1 MTGDSAKFQT
11 LMTKGHNAAWE
22 LKWESAAQY
31 YDEALKEVPDHPM
44 ALSSLGL
51 AYFQLNQ
58 YDEALKLYQ
67 RFSALNPSDP
77 MPFEKNARIYER
89 VGMVDEAMQSF
100 MQGAEM
106 QLRLHDVDRAIED
119 FKNAIHLRPTNLTV
133 HTRLAMVYD
142 KMGRKDDAVNE
153 YLYTAALMQQ
163 NGDYQKAQQVVQYT
177 LGLSPN
183 NADARKAFELIQEQK
198 SLADFGQSTSDDRYS
213 GAVLSEPLEEE
224 KEVEEPHPLYDPV
237 TETRLKA
244 LKQMAG
250 FLFEQNEENPA
261 GDSGNK
267 QAMNSLTRS
276 PDGLTP
282 EQAEKARIQLHLSQ
296 AIDYQT
302 SGQDDRAAIELES
315 AVELGMEQPSCFYV
329 LGLILRAKSPQKALK
344 YLERSVKN
352 PDYELASHLLIADT
366 LYGLGQFKEASAA
379 ALKALQIADTKSVPD
394 EQADELSQLYEPI
407 FESQTHVTKEED
419 LQYLYQVINKQL
431 ERPDWRDYLK
441 AARKQLPLQP
451 EGSPPLPLAELL
463 LETTNSQ
470 VVESLGLIRRLT
482 AEGKYRT
489 AMEEAY
495 RALTFAPTYLPLHIQ
510 MGELLVTE
518 GRLMEAVEKFL
529 LVSNL
534 YNLRGDTSQAVRLLQ
549 RISKMA
555 PMDMQVRNTLI
566 GLYKTSG
573 RVDDALGQYMD
584 LANTYYLLADL
595 ESARHTYEE
604 ALALSKQ
611 SSTPRQWVVRILSKM
626 ADLEVQSLDFK
637 SAVRIFEQIRSL
649 QPQEITPR
657 TMLIDLHLRTG
668 QTNAALA
675 EMEDYLKLLEGAH
688 QPSRASQFLDELL
701 KDRPENPIIQKSMVA
716 FYLHLD
722 QKKTAIEKLDGL
734 AERLLGEGNKD
745 ASLAAIQM
753 IIDLNPANLAD
764 YQLLYS
770 QLKAST

>member
-67 RFSALNPSDP
+67 RFSVLNPSDP
-77 MPFEKNARIYER
+77 MPFEKSARIYER
-89 VGMVDEAMQSF
+89 VGMLDEATQSF

-119 FKNAIHLRPTNLTV
+119 FKNAIHLKPDNLTV
-133 HTRLAMVYD
+133 HTRLAMVFD
-142 KMGRKDDAVNE
+142 KMGRKDDAVSE
-153 YLYTAALMQQ
+153 YLYTAALMEE
-163 NGDYQKAQQVVQYT
+163 NGEYQKAQQVVQYT

-183 NADARKAFELIQEQK
+183 NTSALKAMELIKERK
-198 SLADFGQSTSDDRYS
+198 SLADFSQANQEERYAS
-213 GAVLSEPLEEE
+213 AIQVEPVKE
-224 KEVEEPHPLYDPV
+224 KEEVEEPQPLYDPV

-250 FLFEQNEENPA
+250 YLFEQNEENPS

-267 QAMNSLTRS
+267 QAIDSLTRN
-276 PDGLTP
+276 PEGLTP
-282 EQAEKARIQLHLSQ
+282 EQAERARVQLHLSQ

-302 SGQDDRAAIELES
+302 SGQDELAAVELES
-315 AVELGMEQPSCFYV
+315 AVELGLQQPAVFYV
-329 LGLILRAKSPQKALK
+329 LGLIMRAKSPDKALK

-352 PDYELASHLLIADT
+352 PDYELASYLLIADT
-366 LYGLGQFKEASAA
+366 LYGLAQYKEASAA
-379 ALKALQIADTKSVPD
+379 ALKALKVADSESVPP
-394 EQADELSQLYEPI
+394 EQAQELAQLYEPI
-407 FESQTHVTKEED
+407 FESQTHVTKEDD

-463 LETTNSQ
+463 LETSNSQ
-470 VVESLGLIRRLT
+470 VVESLGTIRRLT
-482 AEGKYRT
+482 SEGKYRT

-495 RALTFAPTYLPLHIQ
+495 RAITFAPTYLPLHIQ
-510 MGELLVTE
+510 MGELLITE

-534 YNLRGDTSQAVRLLQ
+534 YNLRGDTSQAVHLLE
-549 RISKMA
+549 RVSRMA
-555 PMDMQVRNTLI
+555 PMDMKVRNTLI
-566 GLYKTSG
+566 DLYKASG
-573 RVDDALGQYMD
+573 RVDDALAQFMD

-595 ESARHTYEE
+595 ETARKTYDQ

-611 SSTPRQWVVRILSKM
+611 SSTPRQWVVKILGKM

-649 QPQEITPR
+649 QPQDISPR
-657 TMLIDLHLRTG
+657 ATLIDLHLRTG
-668 QTNAALA
+668 QLNAAA
-675 EMEDYLKLLEGAH
+675 IEMEDYLKLLEGAR
-688 QPSRASQFLDELL
+688 QYAKAAQFLDELL
-701 KDRPENPIIQKSMVA
+701 KDRPENQSLQKRMVQ
-716 FYLHLD
+716 FYVQHE
-722 QKKTAIEKLDGL
+722 QRKIAVEKLDGL
-734 AERLLGEGNKD
+734 AERLLGEGNKE
-745 ASLAAIQM
+745 ASLAAIQS
-753 IIDLNPANLAD
+753 IIDLAPANVVD
-764 YQLLYS
+764 YNQLYT
-770 QLKAST
+770 QLKASI